1 MLQQLAFIFLV
12 HLSLAL
18 GIRMAVADQLVAAL
32 RERLDDFRAVVVER
46 SVDERADWQLERI
59 EELEAAPYADA
70 VAVVAPREVEDVGLG
85 GFRPERGAEARA
97 EIEVL
102 DVEADAHGQPPAFRP
117 AVVRPPRDGRVAVA
131 PVRFQ
136 GPMHRIRAWPAR
148 RAPKATLRCRSR
160 LPCGRSCRAAPRSGQ
175 RTGCLRTGCR
185 RAIRRRGGRSGRS
198 WFPRASRRLPRGS
211 GRTSSSPTCSAPC

>member
-102 DVEADAHGQPPAFRP
+102 DVESDVHGQPPAFRP

-131 PVRFQ
+131 AVRFQ
-136 GPMHRIRAWPAR
+136 GPMHRI
-148 RAPKATLRCRSR
+148 
-160 LPCGRSCRAAPRSGQ
+160 SCRAAPRSGQ

-185 RAIRRRGGRSGRS
+185 RAIRRRGGRSGRP